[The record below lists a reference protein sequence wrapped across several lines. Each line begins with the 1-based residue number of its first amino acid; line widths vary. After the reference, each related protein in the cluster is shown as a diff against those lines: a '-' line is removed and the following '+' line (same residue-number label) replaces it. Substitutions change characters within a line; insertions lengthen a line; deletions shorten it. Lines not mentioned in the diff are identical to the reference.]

1 MDFSLINS
9 SLKLASSEAQ
19 EEYITNMLL
28 KKLEAITTERD
39 ELVARVAVIQ
49 KEREALIVQLE
60 QEEEYLT
67 NTLQKKLTTVRLP
80 FFSFF
85 PALFFPFR

>member
-1 MDFSLINS
+1 
-9 SLKLASSEAQ
+9 
-19 EEYITNMLL
+19 MLL

-39 ELVARVAVIQ
+39 ALVARVSVIQ

-67 NTLQKKLTTVRLP
+67 NTLQKKLSTVRNNLFGRFRLP
-80 FFSFF
+80 EASKNEQSIC
-85 PALFFPFR
+85 

>member
-1 MDFSLINS
+1 M
-9 SLKLASSEAQ
+9 ASAEAQ
-19 EEYITNMLL
+19 EEYVTNMLL
-28 KKLEAITTERD
+28 KRLDAITTERD

-67 NTLQKKLTTVRLP
+67 NTLQKKLTTVR
-80 FFSFF
+80 SFF
-85 PALFFPFR
+85 PSDCRWQSYFDKQIG

>member
-1 MDFSLINS
+1 M
-9 SLKLASSEAQ
+9 ASAEAQ

-39 ELVARVAVIQ
+39 QLVQRVAVIQ

-67 NTLQKKLTTVRLP
+67 NTLQKKLTTVRYKFAGFLNG
-80 FFSFF
+80 FF
-85 PALFFPFR
+85 LF

>member
-1 MDFSLINS
+1 
-9 SLKLASSEAQ
+9 
-19 EEYITNMLL
+19 MLL

-39 ELVARVAVIQ
+39 ALVSRVAVIQ

-67 NTLQKKLTTVRLP
+67 NTLQKKLTTVRTRSYRSFLLLP
-80 FFSFF
+80 VTNIGKKDAAQCVL
-85 PALFFPFR
+85 ALSISN

>member
-1 MDFSLINS
+1 
-9 SLKLASSEAQ
+9 
-19 EEYITNMLL
+19 MLL

-39 ELVARVAVIQ
+39 ELVQRVTTIQ

-67 NTLQKKLTTVRLP
+67 NTLQKKLTTVREALNLP
-80 FFSFF
+80 E
-85 PALFFPFR
+85 FPF

>member
-1 MDFSLINS
+1 M
-9 SLKLASSEAQ
+9 ASAEAQ
-19 EEYITNMLL
+19 EEYVTNMLL
-28 KKLEAITTERD
+28 KRLDAITTERD

-67 NTLQKKLTTVRLP
+67 NTLQKKLTTVR
-80 FFSFF
+80 SFF
-85 PALFFPFR
+85 PSDCR